1 MYNDLFIYS
10 QVNKLQLIT
19 EDVNYIRQT
28 INDCY
33 NG

>member
-1 MYNDLFIYS
+1 MYVYS

-19 EDVNYIRQT
+19 EDVNYIAQT
-28 INDCY
+28 INNCY